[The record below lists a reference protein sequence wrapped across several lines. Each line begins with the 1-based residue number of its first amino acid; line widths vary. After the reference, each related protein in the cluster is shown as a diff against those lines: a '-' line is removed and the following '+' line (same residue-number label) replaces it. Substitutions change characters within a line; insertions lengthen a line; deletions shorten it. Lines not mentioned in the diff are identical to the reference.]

1 MDDSLDLFLVKKVD
15 LFLTMSLSMF
25 MSIVD
30 SFQAIFDDC
39 IAVLVVENNLF
50 TNSLIDATIQDGGKR
65 ERSNVS

>member
-1 MDDSLDLFLVKKVD
+1 
-15 LFLTMSLSMF
+15 